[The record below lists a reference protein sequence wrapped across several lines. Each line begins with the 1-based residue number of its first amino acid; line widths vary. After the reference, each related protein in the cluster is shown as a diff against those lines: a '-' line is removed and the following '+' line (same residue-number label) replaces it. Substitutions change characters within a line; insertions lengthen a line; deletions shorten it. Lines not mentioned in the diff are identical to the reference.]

1 MSVPAFPAAV
11 RTSSP
16 GVSPNAVPHQPGPD
30 LPGTR
35 RALSVMAA
43 TAEAVPLLRRFA
55 RDTARQWNLDDR
67 ADEAL
72 AVVVTELVANVVRH
86 SGSPDVAVLL
96 TTTDRTVTVRVHDG
110 GRWRPRRTRLPG
122 DDLDACCGRGLDLV
136 RAYATDCAVVRTA
149 LGTRVAVTLAT
160 DAGHS
165 GGDDCGGHHT
175 GGDHSGGDYSGA
187 DCSSG

>member
-1 MSVPAFPAAV
+1 MSVPASPAAV

-16 GVSPNAVPHQPGPD
+16 GVSPNAVPHQPGPG

-43 TAEAVPLLRRFA
+43 TAEAVPVLRRFA
-55 RDTARQWNLDDR
+55 RDTVRQWNLDDR

-96 TTTDRTVTVRVHDG
+96 TAADRTVTVRVHDS

-149 LGTRVAVTLAT
+149 LGTRVTVTLAT
-160 DAGHS
+160 DAAPS
-165 GGDDCGGHHT
+165 DA
-175 GGDHSGGDYSGA
+175 DYSGA
-187 DCSSG
+187 DSGAGCSFG